1 MNDDKQIENVYIKEE
16 ELIMKIYRIYKE
28 ETELI
33 LNDTYDED
41 GYREDRFDSYETTQT
56 TIKYVDSYEK
66 LEQFIDNCDI
76 REDVYYEEIEVE

>member
-1 MNDDKQIENVYIKEE
+1 
-16 ELIMKIYRIYKE
+16 MKIYRIYKE

-66 LEQFIDNCDI
+66 LSNFIDNCDI

>member
-1 MNDDKQIENVYIKEE
+1 
-16 ELIMKIYRIYKE
+16 MKIYRIYKE

-33 LNDTYDED
+33 LNDTWDED

-66 LEQFIDNCDI
+66 VEQFIDNCDI

>member
-1 MNDDKQIENVYIKEE
+1 
-16 ELIMKIYRIYKE
+16 MKIYRIYKE

-33 LNDTYDED
+33 LNGTYDED

-66 LEQFIDNCDI
+66 LSNFIDNCDI

>member
-1 MNDDKQIENVYIKEE
+1 
-16 ELIMKIYRIYKE
+16 MKIYRVYTE

-33 LNDTYDED
+33 LNDTWDED

-56 TIKYVDSYEK
+56 TIKYVDSYAK
-66 LEQFIDNCDI
+66 LSNFIDNCDI

>member
-1 MNDDKQIENVYIKEE
+1 
-16 ELIMKIYRIYKE
+16 MKIYRIYKE

-33 LNDTYDED
+33 LNDTWDED

-56 TIKYVDSYEK
+56 TIKYVDSYDK
-66 LEQFIDNCDI
+66 LSNFIDDCDI

>member
-1 MNDDKQIENVYIKEE
+1 MT
-16 ELIMKIYRIYKE
+16 IYRIYTE

-33 LNDTYDED
+33 LNDTWDEYE
-41 GYREDRFDSYETTQT
+41 YREDRFDSYETTQT

-66 LEQFIDNCDI
+66 LSNFIDNCDI

>member
-1 MNDDKQIENVYIKEE
+1 
-16 ELIMKIYRIYKE
+16 MKIYRIYKE

-33 LNDTYDED
+33 LNDTWDED

-66 LEQFIDNCDI
+66 LSNFINNCHI
-76 REDVYYEEIEVE
+76 REDIYYEEIEVE

>member
-1 MNDDKQIENVYIKEE
+1 
-16 ELIMKIYRIYKE
+16 MKIYRIYKE

-66 LEQFIDNCDI
+66 VEQFIDNCHI

>member
-1 MNDDKQIENVYIKEE
+1 
-16 ELIMKIYRIYKE
+16 MKIYRIYKE

-41 GYREDRFDSYETTQT
+41 GYREDRFDSYETHQT

>member
-1 MNDDKQIENVYIKEE
+1 
-16 ELIMKIYRIYKE
+16 MKIYRIYKE

-33 LNDTYDED
+33 LNDTWDED

-66 LEQFIDNCDI
+66 LKRFIDNCGI